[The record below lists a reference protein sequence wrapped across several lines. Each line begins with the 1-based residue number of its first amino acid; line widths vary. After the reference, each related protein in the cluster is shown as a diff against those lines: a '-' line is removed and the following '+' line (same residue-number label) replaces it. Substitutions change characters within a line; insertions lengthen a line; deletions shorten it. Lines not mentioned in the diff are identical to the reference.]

1 MSRCL
6 PGTTTPPPSS
16 AGILPPPAYMTTMT
30 GSLPIVCSL
39 ASAHAAVA
47 VAVAVAAVVAAM
59 VNNARPLIVAIER
72 EGSKTSFDA
81 LG

>member
-1 MSRCL
+1 
-6 PGTTTPPPSS
+6 
-16 AGILPPPAYMTTMT
+16 MT